1 MHIAMN
7 PSLHL
12 KPHARPNAA
21 AIGRFNER
29 HLATAG
35 AALVLL
41 LLLAFYLVLLS
52 AVTDAPLRRERA
64 RLAAERALAHCEA
77 VTAPR
82 AAGDPCLDLSGDDS
96 AAARR

>member
-1 MHIAMN
+1 MT
-7 PSLHL
+7 PSLPL
-12 KPHARPNAA
+12 KPHATPN

-41 LLLAFYLVLLS
+41 LLLAFYLVLLT
-52 AVTDAPLRRERA
+52 AVTDAPQRRERA
-64 RLAAERALAHCEA
+64 RLAAERAAAHCEA

-82 AAGDPCLDLSGDDS
+82 AAGDPCLEPGEDEG
-96 AAARR
+96 AATRR